1 MLIEQYYSRH
11 KQKIMEQKKGE
22 ILNSPVT
29 ILHINHEYEVSYWII
44 RENTKIVSSIPLF
57 QAIDLLKTTE
67 FDLILS
73 EPQNL
78 AIITARTFQ

>member
-1 MLIEQYYSRH
+1 MKLKE
-11 KQKIMEQKKGE
+11 EE
-22 ILNSPVT
+22 VLNSPIT
-29 ILHINHEYEVSYWII
+29 ILHINQKYEVSYWII
-44 RENTKIVSSIPLF
+44 RENTKIVSSIPLC

-78 AIITARTFQ
+78 AIITDKTFQ